1 MIQSFHKRWHE
12 YYKHILHGLQQ
23 VIVQQQQGR
32 SFGHLGQAH
41 FHLKQL
47 KQEQSGHEQS
57 GHEQSGHEHE
67 QSGHEREQLGHEHKQ
82 SGKMQQFLLHE
93 HDLFLQ
99 QRDGGHEQQ
108 RDRGHEQQHRHFG
121 SEGQLIHG
129 LQLHGPQQEQ
139 RGISSL
145 REHPSQQ
152 QQQQIDDKLKQGI
165 PLYHKQ
171 TYVILRSKALRIID

>member
-1 MIQSFHKRWHE
+1 MIQSFPKRWHK
-12 YYKHILHGLQQ
+12 YYKHILHGLLQ

-32 SFGHLGQAH
+32 SFGHLGQEH

-47 KQEQSGHEQS
+47 KQEQSGHEH
-57 GHEQSGHEHE
+57 G
-67 QSGHEREQLGHEHKQ
+67 QSGHEREQSGHEHKQ

-108 RDRGHEQQHRHFG
+108 WDGGHELQRDGGHEQQHRHFG
-121 SEGQLIHG
+121 SEGQLKHG

-171 TYVILRSKALRIID
+171 TYVILQSKALCIID